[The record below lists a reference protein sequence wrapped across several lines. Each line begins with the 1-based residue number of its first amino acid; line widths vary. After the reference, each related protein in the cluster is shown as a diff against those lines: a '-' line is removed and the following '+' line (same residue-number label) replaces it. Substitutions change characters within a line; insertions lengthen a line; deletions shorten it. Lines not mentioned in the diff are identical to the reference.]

1 MSTLHITLVGEQP
14 EPIYYVINEL
24 KPDAVVYV
32 CSKQTESKAKAI
44 QELACI
50 EKHATVIIDPTD
62 ANEISN
68 CADYIAEEFS
78 GYDTTLNISGGSKP
92 WAYIFGIKFG
102 TMPNATVLFL
112 DQNNVLWNYKTMTGT
127 TINYKFDILTALKL
141 RGHQMSQYHD
151 FSCYVQKDIETMRQI
166 EAARSFN
173 HQAFTNLMSVLEKE
187 KQTKIKRETEGIF
200 YLQQKGHE
208 ADNNN
213 YVEWFKPSK
222 ENPDGLVRINLVSRK
237 GDTERFETESPH
249 AIDLAFNSGWF
260 EFKIA
265 RMIANWNKVK
275 KIYMNC
281 VFPFNSNIDKNE
293 IDIIVETDKKA
304 IFVECKTQITKPSD
318 IDKFRSAVKNYGGTS
333 TTGLFISEGKLG
345 GDIKAKCA
353 DNSLQCFSLN
363 DYRGNVANA
372 EQALIDLLER
382 IYHTINTR

>member
-32 CSKQTESKAKAI
+32 CSKQTESKAKTI

-112 DQNNVLWNYKTMTGT
+112 DQNNTLWDYKTMTGK

-141 RGHQMSQYHD
+141 RGHQMSRYRD
-151 FSCYVQKDIETMRQI
+151 FNDYNNNDFHTIKVIED
-166 EAARSFN
+166 AWNFN
-173 HQAFTNLMSVLEKE
+173 KNTFRRLMSVLDNNMQNDLNQK
-187 KQTKIKRETEGIF
+187 TKGIF
-200 YLQQKGHE
+200 YLQDTFQTN
-208 ADNNN
+208 DNT
-213 YVEWFKPSK
+213 YVQWCKPSH
-222 ENPDGLVRINLVSRK
+222 ENPNGTVDIKLVSQY
-237 GDTERFETESPH
+237 GTEKNFPAESPH

-260 EFKIA
+260 ELKIA
-265 RMIANWNKVK
+265 RMIAKWNKVQ

-281 VFPFNSNIDKNE
+281 VFPFDNHIDKNE

-304 IFVECKTQITKPSD
+304 IFVECKTQISKPTD
-318 IDKFRSAVKNYGGTS
+318 LDKFRSAVKNFGGTS
-333 TTGLFISEGKLG
+333 TAGLFISGHRVLDE
-345 GDIKAKCA
+345 IKEKCA

-372 EQALIDLLER
+372 EQALIDLLEH
-382 IYHTINTR
+382 IYQTINTR

>member
-50 EKHATVIIDPTD
+50 EKHATVIIDPTN
-62 ANEISN
+62 ATEISN
-68 CADYIAEEFS
+68 CADHIAKEFS
-78 GYDTTLNISGGSKP
+78 GYDISLNISGGSKP

-112 DQNNVLWNYKTMTGT
+112 DQNNVLWNYKTMTGSA
-127 TINYKFDILTALKL
+127 INYKFNILTALKL

-151 FSCYVQKDIETMRQI
+151 FSSYTQKDVEAEQRIEL
-166 EAARSFN
+166 ARSSN
-173 HQAFTNLMSVLEKE
+173 HKAFTDLMSILEKE
-187 KQTKIKRETEGIF
+187 KQIMIKKEAEGVF
-200 YLQQKGHE
+200 YLQRKGHE
-208 ADNNN
+208 TGNNN
-213 YVEWFKPSK
+213 YVEWFKPSI
-222 ENPDGLVRINLVSRK
+222 ENPNGLVRINLVSRK
-237 GDTERFETESPH
+237 GDIKEFETESPH
-249 AIDLAFNSGWF
+249 IIDIAFNSGWF

-265 RMIANWNKVK
+265 TMIAKWDKVQ

-281 VFPFNSNIDKNE
+281 VFPFDSNIDKNE

-304 IFVECKTQITKPSD
+304 IFVECKTQITKSSD

-333 TTGLFISEGKLG
+333 TTGLFISEGKLR
-345 GDIKAKCA
+345 GDIKAKCI

-363 DYRGNVANA
+363 DYREGAANA
-372 EQALIDLLER
+372 ELALIHLLER